1 MINLDPDAHKAFNEL
16 DIPFNNFTSLTI
28 YEIFELGYLA
38 AWHDREGEWEDGYK
52 HGYDEG
58 RYKSIEEG
66 F

>member
-1 MINLDPDAHKAFNEL
+1 MTLHESWDDFERNTRYPLETTLRQAFEAGYKAALEYQKDA
-16 DIPFNNFTSLTI
+16 
-28 YEIFELGYLA
+28 
-38 AWHDREGEWEDGYK
+38 WEDGYK

>member
-1 MINLDPDAHKAFNEL
+1 MTLHESWDDFDKHTRYPLETTLRQAFEAGYKAALEDQKDA
-16 DIPFNNFTSLTI
+16 
-28 YEIFELGYLA
+28 
-38 AWHDREGEWEDGYK
+38 WEDGYA

>member
-1 MINLDPDAHKAFNEL
+1 MNDAYDEFYRMSPYPMEITVRQAFEAGYKAALE
-16 DIPFNNFTSLTI
+16 DQKD
-28 YEIFELGYLA
+28 
-38 AWHDREGEWEDGYK
+38 AWDDGYA